1 MHFNFIT
8 LFPSKIDAYFSEGL
22 QKKAL
27 DSGIFS
33 YNTVLLREFG
43 DKWGRVDDTVYGGGP
58 GMLLRVEPIHRAL
71 ESISVTKGT
80 VILLTPTGEEFSQ
93 RTAEKLSKLPK
104 VTFISGY
111 YEGIDHRVTE
121 HLVDIELC
129 IGKYV
134 LSSGDLPA
142 LCVADSVLRLL
153 PGFMGGG
160 SCSIQDESFSEDN
173 ILDYPQYTKPANY
186 NGWTVPEVLMNG
198 NHGEIKKWKET
209 HRKSPPTVEKR
220 IPT

>member
-1 MHFNFIT
+1 MLFNFIT
-8 LFPSKIDAYFSEGL
+8 LFPSKIDAYFAEGL

-27 DSGIFS
+27 DTHVFS

-58 GMLLRVEPIHRAL
+58 GMLLRVEPIHKAL
-71 ESISVTKGT
+71 ESISEKKGT
-80 VILLTPTGEEFSQ
+80 VILLSPTGQEFSQ
-93 RTAEKLSKLPK
+93 KIAEKLSILPIL
-104 VTFISGY
+104 TFISGY

-142 LCVADSVLRLL
+142 LCVADSILRLL

-160 SCSIQDESFSEDN
+160 KCSIQDESFSEDN
-173 ILDYPQYTKPANY
+173 LLDYPQYTKPAIY
-186 NGWTVPEVLMNG
+186 NGWQVPEVLLNG
-198 NHGEIKKWKET
+198 NHGEIKKWKEK
-209 HRKSPPTVEKR
+209 HRKSPPPVEKR
-220 IPT
+220 IST